1 MSSRGGAFRCREC
14 SAPVAKW
21 VGRCPVCQAWNSLVE
36 APAAT
41 RARAVPGSATAV
53 GPRPIGDVPAIE
65 GAAVPTGMAELDR
78 VLSGGLVSGSVT
90 LLGGE
95 PGIGKSTLLLQ
106 VVGAMAAR
114 GARALYVA
122 AEESAAQVRA
132 RADRLGA
139 VADGLWVVATAEVEA
154 IVEHLADRPWDL
166 LVVDSVQAVRV
177 GDRSSPPG
185 SVVQVRDSAR
195 IGWPRRPATPGWR
208 RSSSATSPR
217 TGRSPGPASSSTSST
232 PSSPSRA
239 TATTRCASSGR

>member
-1 MSSRGGAFRCREC
+1 MTAMSRTRVRHRSVYRCTEC
-14 SAPVAKW
+14 A
-21 VGRCPVCQAWNSLVE
+21 AWLSLVE
-36 APAAT
+36 DRPAA
-41 RARAVPGSATAV
+41 AV
-53 GPRPIGDVPAIE
+53 GDTGVSGVVMPLAEVDPI
-65 GAAVPTGMAELDR
+65 AAAGRPTGMAELDR
-78 VLSGGLVSGSVT
+78 VLSGGLVAGSVT

-139 VADGLWVVATAEVEA
+139 VADGLWIVATAEVEA

-185 SVVQVRDSAR
+185 SVVQVRDCAHRLAEAAR
-195 IGWPRRPATPGWR
+195 NA
-208 RSSSATSPR
+208 
-217 TGRSPGPASSSTSST
+217 
-232 PSSPSRA
+232 
-239 TATTRCASSGR
+239 